1 MNNSYLLNDP
11 IKTEDKRN
19 KFNLFCPLQTS
30 ARNLR
35 GHLKFEGK
43 CI

>member
-19 KFNLFCPLQTS
+19 KFNFSVQCKHK
-30 ARNLR
+30 NLCE
-35 GHLKFEGK
+35 HLKFEGK